1 MYTEP
6 AIPESSGSV
15 QAPAHVLARKVWA
28 AFAFTFVLSRILVF
42 LIMSGRLPDIHSHFR
57 GTQAVAVSEAGGPAP
72 TPLSRGLRGPGRP
85 RSASGGSRR
94 SCRSAGRRTSGDRPS
109 PPARPP
115 IRARRDRSPRR
126 YWR

>member
-57 GTQAVAVSEAGGPAP
+57 GTHLHHLNYGIVLLAGASRISSGSGRTSSPEPGAQRAP
-72 TPLSRGLRGPGRP
+72 TASFCVSWLTAFLPLRLAADIS
-85 RSASGGSRR
+85 
-94 SCRSAGRRTSGDRPS
+94 
-109 PPARPP
+109 
-115 IRARRDRSPRR
+115 
-126 YWR
+126 

>member
-42 LIMSGRLPDIHSHFR
+42 LIMFARLPDIHSHFR
-57 GTQAVAVSEAGGPAP
+57 RTHLHHLNYWIVLLACVGAVLLFTRP
-72 TPLSRGLRGPGRP
+72 T
-85 RSASGGSRR
+85 
-94 SCRSAGRRTSGDRPS
+94 GRRLSATAILSGVGL
-109 PPARPP
+109 
-115 IRARRDRSPRR
+115 
-126 YWR
+126 